1 MTTATVTQRRLDHHV
16 KNKSKSEKL
25 IKGVN
30 RKKMQKIEGKLI
42 CFKRA
47 ESWDYNEV
55 VEQRTKINNFG
66 ECNSG

>member
-1 MTTATVTQRRLDHHV
+1 MSFKKKFRYPC
-16 KNKSKSEKL
+16 KNKAKNEEL

-30 RKKMQKIEGKLI
+30 RKTMPKIEGKLI

-47 ESWDYNEV
+47 ESWGYNEV